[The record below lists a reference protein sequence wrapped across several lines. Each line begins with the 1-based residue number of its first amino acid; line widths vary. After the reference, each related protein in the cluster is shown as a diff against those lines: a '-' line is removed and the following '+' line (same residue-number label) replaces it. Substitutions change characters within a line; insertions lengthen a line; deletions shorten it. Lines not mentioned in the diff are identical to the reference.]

1 MSKHYNP
8 FGINEGSVLSK
19 GRELHWEESA
29 IDNVSQVEGFTSG
42 VRSKSVSIW
51 IISLTALLGI
61 VLIGRLVAL
70 QGVMGKDMRA
80 IAEGNRIRRQ
90 VLLAPRG
97 FIKDARGESLAE
109 NTVSLNLVVIPF
121 DLPKEGL
128 DEEIK
133 KVSTLFLI
141 PEDDIRNLISKVDRR
156 SFDPVV
162 LAPDLTAE
170 QSVLFATRENE
181 FIGFAVQAVPIRS
194 YFSADVFSHILG
206 YTSLISEEEYQKVRD
221 QNYYRG
227 DYIGKNGLEL
237 EYEKYLKGVN
247 GQDLVEVD
255 ASGRPQQSLGKI
267 DPEPG
272 DMVYLN
278 VDKGLQEY
286 AASVFNKAKGAV
298 VVMEP
303 KTGAI
308 KALVSVPGYD
318 NNLFAHGISSADYQK
333 LLSNKDLPLFNRAIA
348 GQYPP
353 GSTVKPMVAMAGLE
367 EGTITDKTT
376 IVDRGVLVIPNQFNP
391 AIAYNFYGWNHG
403 GLGPLDVY
411 SAIARSSDIYFYT
424 VGGGHPDSP
433 NIKNPLGANRLA
445 SWYRKFGVGS
455 LLGIDLPGEK
465 PGVVADPAWKEN
477 YFKSDAI
484 LRKWYLGDTYHISIG
499 QGDMLV
505 TPLQMAEWTS
515 VIANGGVGYKPQ
527 LVKKIVN
534 QNGQTVLEPK
544 PEELVHQFG
553 KPENWKIVQ
562 TAMRDTVLFG
572 SAKQLLSLPIT
583 SAGKTGT
590 SQFDGSDPSRTHA
603 WFTSYAPYEN
613 PQVVVTVLVEAGGEG
628 HAEAEPI
635 AKQILQWWSTNR
647 YNKSN

>member
-1 MSKHYNP
+1 MSKRYNP
-8 FGINEGSVLSK
+8 FGINEGSSLSK

-42 VRSKSVSIW
+42 VRSKSISIW
-51 IISLTALLGI
+51 IIGLTALLGI
-61 VLIGRLVAL
+61 VLIGRLIDL

-121 DLPKEGL
+121 DLPKDGL
-128 DEEIK
+128 NDEIK
-133 KVSTLFLI
+133 NVASVFMI
-141 PEDDIRNLISKVDRR
+141 PEDDIRLVINKVDRR

-162 LAPDLTAE
+162 IKSDLTAE

-181 FIGFAVQAVPIRS
+181 FIGFAVQTVPIRS
-194 YFSADVFSHILG
+194 YFSSDIFSHLLG
-206 YTSLISEEEYQKVRD
+206 YTSLISEDEYQKVKD

-237 EYEKYLKGVN
+237 EYEKYLKGIN

-278 VDKGLQEY
+278 IDKGLQEF

-318 NNLFAHGISSADYQK
+318 NNLFAHGISSVDYQK

-367 EGTITDKTT
+367 EGTITDKTV
-376 IVDRGVLVIPNQFNP
+376 IYDNGRLVIPNQFNP
-391 AIAYNFYGWNHG
+391 AIAYSFYGWNHG

-465 PGVVADPAWKEN
+465 TGVVADPAWKEN

-505 TPLQMAEWTS
+505 TPLQMAEWTA

-527 LVKKIVN
+527 LVKKIVD

-544 PEELVHQFG
+544 PEELVHPFG

-562 TAMRDTVLFG
+562 TAMRDTVLYG

-635 AKQILQWWSTNR
+635 AKQILQWWSQNR
-647 YNKSN
+647 YNK

>member
-1 MSKHYNP
+1 MSKNFNP
-8 FGINEGSVLSK
+8 FGINEGSALSK
-19 GRELHWEESA
+19 GRDLHWEESA
-29 IDNVSQVEGFTSG
+29 IDNVSQVEGFTGG

-51 IISLTALLGI
+51 IIGLTVLLGI
-61 VLIGRLVAL
+61 VLIVRLIDL
-70 QGVMGKDMRA
+70 QGVMGKEMRS
-80 IAEGNRIRRQ
+80 IADGNRIRRQ

-97 FIKDARGESLAE
+97 FIKDDRGESLAE

-128 DEEIK
+128 DDEIK
-133 KVSTLFLI
+133 KVASVFTV
-141 PEDDIRNLISKVDRR
+141 PEADIRAQISKVDRR
-156 SFDPVV
+156 SFDPV
-162 LAPDLTAE
+162 LIKSDLTAE
-170 QSVLFATRENE
+170 DSVLFATRENE

-206 YTSLISEEEYQKVRD
+206 YTSLISEEEYQKVKD

-237 EYEKYLKGVN
+237 EYEKYLKGTN

-255 ASGRPQQSLGKI
+255 AAGRPQQSLGKI

-272 DMVYLN
+272 DMLYLN
-278 VDKGLQEY
+278 IDKGLQEF
-286 AASVFNKAKGAV
+286 ATSVFNKAKGAV

-353 GSTVKPMVAMAGLE
+353 GSTVKPMVALAGLE
-367 EGTITDKTT
+367 EGTITDKTV
-376 IVDRGVLVIPNQFNP
+376 IYDNGRLVIPNQYNP
-391 AIAYNFYGWNHG
+391 AIAYSFYGWNHS

-445 SWYRKFGVGS
+445 AWYRKFGVGS
-455 LLGIDLPGEK
+455 ILGIDLPGEK
-465 PGVVADPAWKEN
+465 SGVVADPAWKEN
-477 YFKSDAI
+477 YFKDDAI

-515 VIANGGVGYKPQ
+515 VIANGGVGYKPE
-527 LVKKIVN
+527 LVKKIVD

-562 TAMRDTVLFG
+562 TAMRDTVLYG

-590 SQFDGSDPSRTHA
+590 SQFDGSDPNKTHA

-628 HAEAEPI
+628 HIEAEPI

-647 YNKSN
+647 YNK